1 MNTTQ
6 QQTYNKMKA
15 ELEYEHKNI
24 IFINSTY
31 LIKMKRRVEFYPTY
45 CRMVNDGDSAYIIKE
60 LFGDYKYD

>member
-1 MNTTQ
+1 
-6 QQTYNKMKA
+6 MKA

-31 LIKMKRRVEFYPTY
+31 LIKMKRRLEFYPTY
-45 CRMVNDGDSAYIIKE
+45 CRCLNNGDSEYMIDF